1 MKKHICLFVLLGIF
15 SLTEIFSAPFVFGYN
30 EDFSV
35 KVNVPKTSSE
45 ILKKAK
51 KMDTTM
57 TALELTEKMGNGI
70 NLGNTH
76 EAYRGWK
83 SKTNQPVERYET
95 IWGQPKTNK
104 AIFEAYKAAGFDS
117 VRIPVAWTNMMNYEK
132 GDYTINPALLD
143 RIEEVVN
150 YALDSDLYVIINDHW
165 DGQWWGMFGSQNPD
179 DRKEAVKLYKSM
191 WTQIANRFKNYDEH
205 LIFEGG
211 NEEIGGR
218 LNDDTAISKGKKG
231 NLSEFELYQAANK
244 INQCF
249 VDVVRGTG
257 GNNKNRFLL
266 IPGYDTDI
274 FRTCQDDFKM
284 PEDKVQ
290 NRLLIS
296 VHYYTPSTYCIINED
311 VIWGKN
317 KTSWGTKQDVKL
329 MNDNFSRMKKFTDK
343 GYGVIIG
350 EYGVTR
356 EKNGTTK
363 DGTVDWMANVLD
375 NCDKF
380 NYCPMLWDCNTFF
393 KKTGK
398 MGFDNPEMS
407 ELYLNRQPAP
417 EIN

>member
-1 MKKHICLFVLLGIF
+1 MNHKKILSVFVLLSGIATVL
-15 SLTEIFSAPFVFGYN
+15 SAAPFVFGYN

-35 KVNVPKTSSE
+35 KVSVPKTNSQ
-45 ILKKAK
+45 IQKKAA

-83 SKTNQPVERYET
+83 GSVNKNVKDYEK
-95 IWGQPKTNK
+95 IWGQPVTNQDM
-104 AIFEAYKAAGFDS
+104 FYAYKGAGFDS
-117 VRIPVAWTNMMNYEK
+117 VRIPVAWTNMMDYEH
-132 GDYTINPALLD
+132 GDYTINVKLLD

-150 YALDSDLYVIINDHW
+150 YALNADLYVIINDHW
-165 DGQWWGMFGSQNPD
+165 DGQWWGMFGSD
-179 DRKEAVKLYKSM
+179 DKAQRTEAIKLYKSM

-205 LIFEGG
+205 LIFEGA
-211 NEEIGGR
+211 NEELGGR
-218 LNDDTAISKGKKG
+218 LNDDTALSKGKKG
-231 NLSEFELYQAANK
+231 KLSEFELYEAVKK

-257 GNNKNRFLL
+257 GNNKYRFLL

-274 FRTCQDDFKM
+274 GRTSIPEFTM
-284 PEDKVQ
+284 PEDKVP

-311 VIWGKN
+311 VSWGKN
-317 KTSWGTKQDVKL
+317 KESWGTKSDIFV
-329 MNDNFSRMKKFTDK
+329 MNDNFRKMKRFVDA

-350 EYGVTR
+350 EYGVAR
-356 EKNGTTK
+356 SKNGK
-363 DGTVDWMANVLD
+363 MKENTVDWMSAVLD
-375 NCDKF
+375 QCDKY

-393 KKTGK
+393 KKNDP
-398 MGFDNPEMS
+398 MGFDNEEMKQ
-407 ELYLNRQPAP
+407 LYLNRRYKP
-417 EIN
+417 EE

>member
-83 SKTNQPVERYET
+83 SKANQPVERYET

-274 FRTCQDDFKM
+274 SRTCQDDFKM

-311 VIWGKN
+311 VSWGKN